1 MARPRLVLASAS
13 PRRLDLLAQIGLKP
27 DLVDPADLDETPR
40 KAELPAIYARRIA
53 TAKLDAVAGR
63 HPAAF
68 VIAADTVVAVGRRIL
83 PKAET
88 EAEARA
94 CLELMSGRR
103 HHVLTALGLAAPD
116 GRRSFRLVTSDV
128 IFKRL
133 TGSEISMYLACG
145 EWRGKA
151 GGYALQGR
159 AAALIRWMSGSPSGI
174 IGLPLHDVSAMLQ
187 GQGFPVWQDAPG
199 TGA

>member
-1 MARPRLVLASAS
+1 MVRPRLVLASAS
-13 PRRLDLLAQIGLKP
+13 PRRLDLLAQIGLTP

-53 TAKLDAVAGR
+53 MAKLAAVAGR
-63 HPAAF
+63 HPDAF

-88 EAEARA
+88 AAEARA

-103 HHVLTALGLAAPD
+103 HRVMTALALAAPD
-116 GRRSFRLVTSDV
+116 GRQSFRLVTSIV

-133 TGSEISMYLACG
+133 TKADIAMYLACG
-145 EWRGKA
+145 EWQGKA

-174 IGLPLHDVSAMLQ
+174 IGLPLHDVAAMLS
-187 GQGFPVWQDAPG
+187 GQGFPLWVPS
-199 TGA
+199 

>member
-1 MARPRLVLASAS
+1 MVRPRLVLASAS
-13 PRRLDLLAQIGLKP
+13 PRRLDLLAQIGLTP
-27 DLVDPADLDETPR
+27 DLVDPADLDETPK

-53 TAKLDAVAGR
+53 TAKLAAVAGR
-63 HPAAF
+63 HPQAF

-103 HHVLTALGLAAPD
+103 HRVMTALALAAPD
-116 GRRSFRLVTSDV
+116 GRQSFRLVTSIV
-128 IFKRL
+128 LFKRL
-133 TGSEISMYLACG
+133 TQAEIAMYLACG
-145 EWRGKA
+145 EWQGKA

-159 AAALIRWMSGSPSGI
+159 AAALIQWMSGSPSGI
-174 IGLPLHDVSAMLQ
+174 IGLPLHDVASMLT
-187 GQGFPVWQDAPG
+187 GQGFPVWPSP
-199 TGA
+199 

>member
-27 DLVDPADLDETPR
+27 DLVDPADLDESPR

-53 TAKLDAVAGR
+53 MAKLDAVAGR
-63 HPAAF
+63 HPDAF

-103 HHVLTALGLAAPD
+103 HRVMTALALAAPN
-116 GRRSFRLVTSDV
+116 GKQSFRLVTSIV
-128 IFKRL
+128 LFKRL
-133 TGSEISMYLACG
+133 TRPEIAMYLACG
-145 EWRGKA
+145 EWQGKA

-174 IGLPLHDVSAMLQ
+174 VGLPLHDVAAMLA
-187 GQGFPVWQDAPG
+187 GQGFPVWEPS
-199 TGA
+199 

>member
-1 MARPRLVLASAS
+1 MVRPRLVLASAS

-27 DLVDPADLDETPR
+27 DLVDPADLDETAR
-40 KAELPAIYARRIA
+40 KAELPAVYARRIA

-63 HPAAF
+63 HPDAF

-88 EAEARA
+88 ETQARA

-103 HHVLTALGLAAPD
+103 HRVMTALALAAPN
-116 GRRSFRLVTSDV
+116 GRRSFRLVTSTV
-128 IFKRL
+128 MFKRL
-133 TGSEISMYLACG
+133 TGPEIAMYLACG
-145 EWRGKA
+145 EWQGKA

-159 AAALIRWMSGSPSGI
+159 AAALIRWMDGSPSGV
-174 IGLPLHDVSAMLQ
+174 IGLPLHDIAAMLA
-187 GQGFPVWQDAPG
+187 GQGFPLWGPP
-199 TGA
+199 